1 MVAVIQRCI
10 KANVKV
16 DNKVIAKIDQGLV
29 VLLGIQSGDDYK
41 DASYVAKKIINLRI
55 YNDSD
60 DKMNLSI
67 KEINGSILVISQ
79 FTLCANTKKGRRPSF
94 INAAS
99 TPVGEKLYKFFISNL
114 LKYKIKVKTGK
125 FGANMDVALINQ
137 GPATFIIDSEN

>member
-29 VLLGIQSGDDYK
+29 VLLGIRSGDDYK

>member
-29 VLLGIQSGDDYK
+29 VLLGIQSGDDYE

>member
-29 VLLGIQSGDDYK
+29 VLLGIQIGDDYE

-99 TPVGEKLYKFFISNL
+99 TAVGGKLYKSFISNL

>member
-99 TPVGEKLYKFFISNL
+99 PSVGEKLYKFFISNL

>member
-99 TPVGEKLYKFFISNL
+99 TTVGEKLYKSFISNL

>member
-99 TPVGEKLYKFFISNL
+99 TPVGEKLYKSFISNL
-114 LKYKIKVKTGK
+114 LKYKLKVKTGK

>member
-10 KANVKV
+10 KADVKV

-29 VLLGIQSGDDYK
+29 VLLGIQSGDDYE